1 MAPGAIR
8 AANKRRMLAR
18 LEVLRTGAR
27 ATQAPLLRFPEKK
40 ARHVP
45 VPKGR
50 QTSAPPKAHCFHLR
64 DRLNPPSCERP

>member
-1 MAPGAIR
+1 MTPGAIR

-18 LEVLRTGAR
+18 LEALRTGAR
-27 ATQAPLLRFPEKK
+27 AAQTPLLRVPGKK

-50 QTSAPPKAHCFHLR
+50 QTSPPPKAHCFHLR
-64 DRLNPPSCERP
+64 DRLNPP